1 MNSVEVLKN
10 EIKDL
15 EIHIKIRKDALV
27 ALQGF
32 HGINSDSETNS
43 KTKNSVSSKP
53 RRKNI
58 SISEKQ
64 VYRTEKDKK
73 YLESVIIEALSSV
86 KRPKNAKWVFDNT
99 RNKQGLRTHA
109 GIALKMRQMAD
120 KGVLSTVKPKSR
132 KEGMF
137 YEVDVSSSNLPPSL
151 GQESSKKES
160 QKIHI
165 GHGTGKGATNVALGE
180 GI

>member
-109 GIALKMRQMAD
+109 GIALKMR
-120 KGVLSTVKPKSR
+120 
-132 KEGMF
+132 
-137 YEVDVSSSNLPPSL
+137 
-151 GQESSKKES
+151 
-160 QKIHI
+160 
-165 GHGTGKGATNVALGE
+165 
-180 GI
+180 